1 MNPDSLPL
9 RDIHLPAPLGWWP
22 LAPGWWI
29 VGALVFVLLIA
40 GLIWLWKRQNRQ
52 PQGATLA
59 LDQLAQLQRQYAQQP
74 AALLRELSVLLR
86 RVAINQYGR
95 ERVSGLT
102 GNAWVEFLDQQAGK
116 PLFAPRFTT
125 LLTEHPYRPDAPVET
140 AALIQAIRTWI
151 NLQQGKRHV

>member
-29 VGALVFVLLIA
+29 VGALVFALLIA

-59 LDQLAQLQRQYAQQP
+59 LDQ
-74 AALLRELSVLLR
+74 
-86 RVAINQYGR
+86 
-95 ERVSGLT
+95 
-102 GNAWVEFLDQQAGK
+102 
-116 PLFAPRFTT
+116 
-125 LLTEHPYRPDAPVET
+125 
-140 AALIQAIRTWI
+140 
-151 NLQQGKRHV
+151 